1 MSAAERDRM
10 ERALEL
16 LMEAIEYEAEA
27 FDSDSAV
34 HGAELVEF
42 FGQWRTRARH
52 VVSQMS

>member
-34 HGAELVEF
+34 DGAELVEF